1 MKKTKS
7 LAETFKK
14 LAPGRR
20 PLAVAVMTLLAAS
33 SASALDWSNA
43 QIQSGTLIG
52 GTETTADGSKV
63 TTIFQSSGK
72 GIIDWAGAGNTADA
86 GFNLAA
92 NEALNLFNGT
102 SGTTLMRDVTGQA
115 SKILGAVNA
124 TGSIWVVNKA
134 GVFIGSS
141 AAVDVGK
148 QFLAAAGDIS
158 DTDFL
163 NGTFNFTDVSGEV
176 WNVGTIK
183 AGDDVILVGAKVV
196 NQGRIQAADQ
206 LAVGG
211 FKIGDAG
218 TLAMNVGGGKIT
230 FTVTGDATAGAVVNE
245 GVLENAAYAAQDMA
259 PTADITGLTG
269 KFNATTDLTD
279 GTYTTA
285 DGKVHYTQGSE
296 TKTLTPAALGTADAS
311 LGTYTAV
318 RIQAQETITSL
329 KDKGQVNAA
338 ILAMEAAAVKQS
350 DTAETA
356 PVAGLGTGTAGDGTL
371 TAAKDAALKATGGEL
386 AIGDLSAGQDI
397 AVTAVNGI
405 TAGDLTATNGGI
417 TLENTSSGEIRT
429 QALTARNG
437 TLTVKNGDK
446 VVVQDAMDVK
456 ALGADTTFTEL
467 QAKSAVKV
475 ADGINFGI
483 LGADYDFQG
492 TVTTGA
498 GKSVAFV
505 NANDIKVSDITAGTE
520 GNRGDV
526 ILHSTSGDIK
536 ATGTL
541 TGENV
546 AVTASGAGAGVTVN
560 EIAAAAV
567 ATVKGATV
575 TTAGDVAAGNS
586 ASILASTGDASVNG
600 AVTADDGAVTIM
612 AVGDAM
618 VRGSVSAG
626 TDAAIKGSTVS
637 VAAVTA
643 AAGDVTIGATNGNA
657 ALTGTIAA
665 TGEVGITAAGS
676 VTLEGTV
683 KARQVEVTTLG
694 GDILAGSSSGT
705 VLLEASQA
713 TLTAAGKIGTEA
725 NPILTKVGELSAAAG
740 YDASASEPIPTAQS
754 GICLV
759 QTEGDWIITD
769 LRDFGTG
776 DVTLVAA
783 GDATL
788 GHVVSESG
796 SVTVRAG
803 GEILDGNGAGADITA
818 RKAILAAGRGA
829 GISDALEISLS
840 GTEGVLLWGAG
851 VDGGS
856 GGCVLM
862 NVSTVGGNPNPA
874 AGAAPGSNVIWVI
887 NGRYAGGDARLIAS
901 AQTAG
906 SAVFDDLPLTIRTNE
921 VFAPFLFLSLDL
933 GVLPPAGQ
941 GYIDY
946 PRPVRR
952 LTEPEEPADDRGAR
966 SGQ

>member
-52 GTETTADGSKV
+52 GTETKPDGSKV
-63 TTIFQSSGK
+63 TTIFQSAGK
-72 GIIDWAGAGNTADA
+72 GIIEWSGAGNAADA

-134 GVFIGSS
+134 GVFIGAD
-141 AAVDVGK
+141 AAIDVGL

-163 NGTFNFTDVSGEV
+163 GGSFNFTDVSGEV
-176 WNVGTIK
+176 WNVGSIK

-218 TLAMNVGGGKIT
+218 TLAMNVVGGKIT
-230 FTVTGDATAGAVVNE
+230 FTVTGDATVGAVVNE
-245 GVLENAAYAAQDMA
+245 GVLENAAYAAQDMT
-259 PTADITGLTG
+259 PTADIPGLTG
-269 KFNATTDLTD
+269 KFNATTDLTE
-279 GTYTTA
+279 GIYTTA
-285 DGKVHYTQGSE
+285 DSTVHYNQSGTA
-296 TKTLTPAALGTADAS
+296 KTLTPATLGTADAS

-329 KDKGQVNAA
+329 KDKGQVNAS

-356 PVAGLGTGTAGDGTL
+356 PVAGLGAGTAGDGTL
-371 TAAKDAALKATGGEL
+371 TAAKDAALKAIGGEL
-386 AIGDLSAGQDI
+386 AIGDADI
-397 AVTAVNGI
+397 GKTVSIEATGNVSIGNLKGSSVSVTGAKVTAGSVI
-405 TAGDLTATNGGI
+405 A
-417 TLENTSSGEIRT
+417 
-429 QALTARNG
+429 
-437 TLTVKNGDK
+437 
-446 VVVQDAMDVK
+446 
-456 ALGADTTFTEL
+456 
-467 QAKSAVKV
+467 
-475 ADGINFGI
+475 
-483 LGADYDFQG
+483 
-492 TVTTGA
+492 TTGA
-498 GKSVAFV
+498 AT
-505 NANDIKVSDITAGTE
+505 ITAT
-520 GNRGDV
+520 D
-526 ILHSTSGDIK
+526 
-536 ATGTL
+536 A
-541 TGENV
+541 
-546 AVTASGAGAGVTVN
+546 ATVN
-560 EIAAAAV
+560 GAVSAATV

-586 ASILASTGDASVNG
+586 VSILASTGDASVNG
-600 AVTADDGAVTIM
+600 DVTADDGAVTIM
-612 AVGDAM
+612 AVGDAT

-626 TDAAIKGSTVS
+626 TDASIKGSTVT

-643 AAGDVTIGATNGNA
+643 TAGDVTIGATDGDA
-657 ALTGTIAA
+657 ASAGTIAA
-665 TGEVGITAAGS
+665 SGEVGITAAGS

-683 KARQVEVTTLG
+683 KARQVEVTALG
-694 GDILAGSSSGT
+694 GDILAGSSAGT

-725 NPILTKVGELSAAAG
+725 NPILTKVGELSGAAG
-740 YDASASEPIPTAQS
+740 YDASASAPIPTAQS

-788 GHVVSESG
+788 GHVVSETGTVS
-796 SVTVRAG
+796 VRAG

-856 GGCVLM
+856 TGCVLM
-862 NVSTVGGNPNPA
+862 NISTVGGNPNPA
-874 AGAAPGSNVIWVI
+874 AGAAPGSNVIWMV

-906 SAVFDDLPLTIRTNE
+906 GAVFEDLPLTIRTNE

-941 GYIDY
+941 GFIDY

>member
-52 GTETTADGSKV
+52 GTETTADGGKV

-72 GIIDWAGAGNTADA
+72 GIIDWAGTGNAADA

-158 DTDFL
+158 DSDFL

-245 GVLENAAYAAQDMA
+245 GVLENAAYAAQDMT

-269 KFNATTDLTD
+269 KFNATTDITD
-279 GTYTTA
+279 GTYSVA
-285 DGKVHYTQGSE
+285 DGKVHYTQSG
-296 TKTLTPAALGTADAS
+296 TAKTLTPATLGTADAA

-350 DTAETA
+350 DTAETP

-456 ALGADTTFTEL
+456 SLGADTTFTEL

-526 ILHSTSGDIK
+526 ILHSSSGDIK
-536 ATGTL
+536 ASGTL

-560 EIAAAAV
+560 KI
-567 ATVKGATV
+567 
-575 TTAGDVAAGNS
+575 S
-586 ASILASTGDASVNG
+586 ASA
-600 AVTADDGAVTIM
+600 
-612 AVGDAM
+612 
-618 VRGSVSAG
+618 
-626 TDAAIKGSTVS
+626 
-637 VAAVTA
+637 
-643 AAGDVTIGATNGNA
+643 
-657 ALTGTIAA
+657 
-665 TGEVGITAAGS
+665 GEVGITAAGS

-683 KARQVEVTTLG
+683 KARQVEVTALG
-694 GDILAGSSSGT
+694 GDILAGSAAGT

-725 NPILTKVGELSAAAG
+725 NPILTKVGELSGAAG
-740 YDASASEPIPTAQS
+740 YDASASAPIPTAQS

-776 DVTLVAA
+776 NVTLVAA

-788 GHVVSESG
+788 GHVVSATGTVS
-796 SVTVRAG
+796 VRAG

-818 RKAILAAGRGA
+818 RKAILAADRGA

-874 AGAAPGSNVIWVI
+874 AGAAPGSNVIWMV

-906 SAVFDDLPLTIRTNE
+906 GAVFEDLPLTIRTNE

>member
-52 GTETTADGSKV
+52 GTETTADGGKV

-72 GIIDWAGAGNTADA
+72 GIIDWAGAGNAADA

-163 NGTFNFTDVSGEV
+163 NGTFNFTDVSGAV

-245 GVLENAAYAAQDMA
+245 GVLENAAYAAQDMT

-269 KFNATTDLTD
+269 KFNATTDITD

-285 DGKVHYTQGSE
+285 DGKVHYTQSSE

-350 DTAETA
+350 DSAETA

-405 TAGDLTATNGGI
+405 TAGDLTATNGDI
-417 TLENTSSGEIRT
+417 TLENTSSGEI
-429 QALTARNG
+429 
-437 TLTVKNGDK
+437 K
-446 VVVQDAMDVK
+446 V
-456 ALGADTTFTEL
+456 
-467 QAKSAVKV
+467 
-475 ADGINFGI
+475 
-483 LGADYDFQG
+483 
-492 TVTTGA
+492 
-498 GKSVAFV
+498 
-505 NANDIKVSDITAGTE
+505 
-520 GNRGDV
+520 
-526 ILHSTSGDIK
+526 
-536 ATGTL
+536 TGTL
-541 TGENV
+541 TGSDV
-546 AVTASGAGAGVTVN
+546 ALRASSAGVTVN
-560 EIAAAAV
+560 EIAASGF
-567 ATVKGATV
+567 ATIEGATV
-575 TTAGDVAAGNS
+575 TTAGAISAA
-586 ASILASTGDASVNG
+586 TGM
-600 AVTADDGAVTIM
+600 VTIM
-612 AVGDAM
+612 ATGDAT

-626 TDAAIKGSTVS
+626 TDASIKGSTVT

-643 AAGDVTIGATNGNA
+643 TAGDVTIGATDGDA
-657 ALTGTIAA
+657 ASAGAIAA

-676 VTLEGTV
+676 VTLESTV
-683 KARQVEVTTLG
+683 KARQVDVTALG
-694 GDILAGSSSGT
+694 GDILAGSAAGT

-776 DVTLVAA
+776 NVTLVAA

-788 GHVVSESG
+788 GHVVSATGTVS
-796 SVTVRAG
+796 VRAG

-874 AGAAPGSNVIWVI
+874 AGAAPGSNVIWMV

-901 AQTAG
+901 AQTADG
-906 SAVFDDLPLTIRTNE
+906 AVFEDLPLTIRTNE

-952 LTEPEEPADDRGAR
+952 LTDPEEPVDDRGAR

>member
-7 LAETFKK
+7 LAETLKK

-52 GTETTADGSKV
+52 GTETTADGGKV

-72 GIIDWAGAGNTADA
+72 GIIDWAGAGNAADA

-245 GVLENAAYAAQDMA
+245 GVLENAAYVAQDMT
-259 PTADITGLTG
+259 PTADIPGLTG

-279 GTYTTA
+279 GIYTTA
-285 DGKVHYTQGSE
+285 DSTVHYNQSGTA
-296 TKTLTPAALGTADAS
+296 KTLTPATLGTAYAS

-386 AIGDLSAGQDI
+386 AIGDADI
-397 AVTAVNGI
+397 GKTVSIEATSNVSIGNLKGSSVSVTGAKVTA
-405 TAGDLTATNGGI
+405 
-417 TLENTSSGEIRT
+417 
-429 QALTARNG
+429 
-437 TLTVKNGDK
+437 
-446 VVVQDAMDVK
+446 
-456 ALGADTTFTEL
+456 
-467 QAKSAVKV
+467 
-475 ADGINFGI
+475 
-483 LGADYDFQG
+483 
-492 TVTTGA
+492 
-498 GKSVAFV
+498 
-505 NANDIKVSDITAGTE
+505 
-520 GNRGDV
+520 
-526 ILHSTSGDIK
+526 
-536 ATGTL
+536 
-541 TGENV
+541 
-546 AVTASGAGAGVTVN
+546 
-560 EIAAAAV
+560 
-567 ATVKGATV
+567 
-575 TTAGDVAAGNS
+575 
-586 ASILASTGDASVNG
+586 
-600 AVTADDGAVTIM
+600 
-612 AVGDAM
+612 
-618 VRGSVSAG
+618 GSV
-626 TDAAIKGSTVS
+626 I
-637 VAAVTA
+637 
-643 AAGDVTIGATNGNA
+643 AT
-657 ALTGTIAA
+657 

-683 KARQVEVTTLG
+683 KARQVEVTALG
-694 GDILAGSSSGT
+694 GDILSGSSAGT

-740 YDASASEPIPTAQS
+740 YDASASAPIPTAQS

-788 GHVVSESG
+788 GDVVSATGTVS
-796 SVTVRAG
+796 VRAG
-803 GEILDGNGAGADITA
+803 GEILDGNGAGANITA

-874 AGAAPGSNVIWVI
+874 AGAAPGSNVIWMV

-901 AQTAG
+901 AQTADG
-906 SAVFDDLPLTIRTNE
+906 AVFEDLPLTIRTNE

-941 GYIDY
+941 GFIDY
-946 PRPVRR
+946 PRPVRCQ
-952 LTEPEEPADDRGAR
+952 TEPEEPADDRGAR

>member
-14 LAPGRR
+14 LTPGRR

-52 GTETTADGSKV
+52 GTETTADGGKV

-72 GIIDWAGAGNTADA
+72 GIIDWAGAGNAADA

-92 NEALNLFNGT
+92 NEALKLFNGT

-115 SKILGAVNA
+115 SKILGAVNV

-134 GVFIGSS
+134 GVFIGAD
-141 AAVDVGK
+141 AAIDVGL

-230 FTVTGDATAGAVVNE
+230 FTITGDATAGAVVNE

-269 KFNATTDLTD
+269 KFNATTGITD
-279 GTYTTA
+279 GTYSVA

-329 KDKGQVNAA
+329 KDKGQVNAS

-350 DTAETA
+350 DSAETA
-356 PVAGLGTGTAGDGTL
+356 PAGLGTGTAGDGTL

-417 TLENTSSGEIRT
+417 TLENTSSGEIQT

-492 TVTTGA
+492 AVTTGA

-526 ILHSTSGDIK
+526 ILHSSSGDIK
-536 ATGTL
+536 ASGTL

-546 AVTASGAGAGVTVN
+546 AVTVSGAGAGVTVN
-560 EIAAAAV
+560 KISAAAV

-575 TTAGDVAAGNS
+575 TTSGDVAAGNS
-586 ASILASTGDASVNG
+586 VSILASTGDASVNG
-600 AVTADDGAVTIM
+600 DVTADDGAVTIM
-612 AVGDAM
+612 AVGDAA

-626 TDAAIKGSTVS
+626 TDAAIKGSAVS

-643 AAGDVTIGATNGNA
+643 AAGDVTIGATNGDA

-665 TGEVGITAAGS
+665 SGEVGITAAGS

-683 KARQVEVTTLG
+683 KARQVEVTALG
-694 GDILAGSSSGT
+694 GDILAGSAAGT

-740 YDASASEPIPTAQS
+740 YDASAFAPIPTAQS

-759 QTEGDWIITD
+759 QTEGDWVITD
-769 LRDFGTG
+769 LRDFGAG

-788 GHVVSESG
+788 GDVVSATGTVS
-796 SVTVRAG
+796 VRAG

-851 VDGGS
+851 VDGSS

-874 AGAAPGSNVIWVI
+874 AGAAPGSNVIWMV

-906 SAVFDDLPLTIRTNE
+906 GAVFDDLPLTIRTNE

-941 GYIDY
+941 GFIDY

-952 LTEPEEPADDRGAR
+952 LTEPEKPADDRGAR

>member
-52 GTETTADGSKV
+52 GTETTADGGKV
-63 TTIFQSSGK
+63 TTIFQSAGK
-72 GIIDWAGAGNTADA
+72 GIIDWAEAGNAADA

-134 GVFIGSS
+134 GVFIGFS

-158 DTDFL
+158 NDNFL

-245 GVLENAAYAAQDMA
+245 GVLENAAYAAQDMT

-279 GTYTTA
+279 GTYSVA

-329 KDKGQVNAA
+329 KDKGQVNAS

-356 PVAGLGTGTAGDGTL
+356 PVAGLGAGTAGDGTL
-371 TAAKDAALKATGGEL
+371 TAAKDAALKAIGGEL

-446 VVVQDAMDVK
+446 VIVRDAMDVK

-492 TVTTGA
+492 AVTTGA

-526 ILHSTSGDIK
+526 ILHSSSGDIK

-546 AVTASGAGAGVTVN
+546 AVTASGVGADVMVDK
-560 EIAAAAV
+560 ISAAV

-575 TTAGDVAAGNS
+575 TTSGDVAAGNS

-612 AVGDAM
+612 AVGDAA
-618 VRGSVSAG
+618 VRGSVTAG
-626 TDAAIKGSTVS
+626 TDAAIKGSAVT

-643 AAGDVTIGATNGNA
+643 AAGDVTIGATNGDA
-657 ALTGTIAA
+657 ASAGTIAA
-665 TGEVGITAAGS
+665 AGKVGITAAGS
-676 VTLEGTV
+676 VTLEDTV
-683 KARQVEVTTLG
+683 KARQVEVTALG
-694 GDILAGSSSGT
+694 GDILAGSAAGT

-740 YDASASEPIPTAQS
+740 YDASASAPIPTAQS

-788 GHVVSESG
+788 GHVVSATGTVS
-796 SVTVRAG
+796 VRAG

-818 RKAILAAGRGA
+818 RKAILSAGRGA

-874 AGAAPGSNVIWVI
+874 AGAAPGSNVIWVV

-901 AQTAG
+901 AQTADG
-906 SAVFDDLPLTIRTNE
+906 AVFDDLPLTIRTNE

-941 GYIDY
+941 GFIDY

>member
-52 GTETTADGSKV
+52 GTETKPDGGKV

-72 GIIDWAGAGNTADA
+72 GIIDWAGAGNAADA

-141 AAVDVGK
+141 AAIDVGL

-269 KFNATTDLTD
+269 KFNATTGITD
-279 GTYTTA
+279 GTYSVA

-329 KDKGQVNAA
+329 KDKGQVNAS

-350 DTAETA
+350 DSAETA
-356 PVAGLGTGTAGDGTL
+356 PAGLGAGTAGDGTL

-437 TLTVKNGDK
+437 TLTIKNGDK
-446 VVVQDAMDVK
+446 VIVRDAMDVK
-456 ALGADTTFTEL
+456 AFGADTTFTEL
-467 QAKSAVKV
+467 QAKSTVKV

-492 TVTTGA
+492 AVTTGA
-498 GKSVAFV
+498 GTGVAFV
-505 NANDIKVSDITAGTE
+505 NANDIKVSDITAGTTE
-520 GNRGDV
+520 NRGDV
-526 ILHSTSGDIK
+526 TLHSTSGDIK

-546 AVTASGAGAGVTVN
+546 AVTASGVGADVTVN
-560 EIAAAAV
+560 KISAA
-567 ATVKGATV
+567 
-575 TTAGDVAAGNS
+575 S
-586 ASILASTGDASVNG
+586 
-600 AVTADDGAVTIM
+600 
-612 AVGDAM
+612 
-618 VRGSVSAG
+618 
-626 TDAAIKGSTVS
+626 
-637 VAAVTA
+637 
-643 AAGDVTIGATNGNA
+643 
-657 ALTGTIAA
+657 
-665 TGEVGITAAGS
+665 GEVGITAAGS

-683 KARQVEVTTLG
+683 KARQVEVTALG
-694 GDILAGSSSGT
+694 GDILAGSSAGT

-759 QTEGDWIITD
+759 QTEGDWVITD

-776 DVTLVAA
+776 DVSLVAA

-788 GHVVSESG
+788 GHVVSATGTVS
-796 SVTVRAG
+796 VRAG

-851 VDGGS
+851 VGGGS

-874 AGAAPGSNVIWVI
+874 AGAAPGSNVIWMV

-906 SAVFDDLPLTIRTNE
+906 GAVFEDLPLAIRTNE

-952 LTEPEEPADDRGAR
+952 LTEPEEPADDRGVR

>member
-52 GTETTADGSKV
+52 GTETTADGGKV

-72 GIIDWAGAGNTADA
+72 GIIDWAGAGNAADA

-115 SKILGAVNA
+115 SKILGAVNV

-245 GVLENAAYAAQDMA
+245 GVLENAAYAAQDMT

-279 GTYTTA
+279 DSVA

-350 DTAETA
+350 DSAETA

-417 TLENTSSGEIRT
+417 TLENTSSGEIQT

-492 TVTTGA
+492 AVTTGA

-526 ILHSTSGDIK
+526 ILHSSSGDIK
-536 ATGTL
+536 ASGTL

-546 AVTASGAGAGVTVN
+546 AVTVSGAGAGVTVN
-560 EIAAAAV
+560 KISAAAV

-575 TTAGDVAAGNS
+575 TTAGDVTAGNS
-586 ASILASTGDASVNG
+586 VSILASTGDASVNG
-600 AVTADDGAVTIM
+600 DVTADDGAVTIM
-612 AVGDAM
+612 AVGDAA

-626 TDAAIKGSTVS
+626 TDAAIKGSAVS

-643 AAGDVTIGATNGNA
+643 AAGDVTIGATNGDA

-665 TGEVGITAAGS
+665 SGEVGITAAGS

-683 KARQVEVTTLG
+683 KARQVEVTALD
-694 GDILAGSSSGT
+694 GDILAGSSAGT

-740 YDASASEPIPTAQS
+740 YDASASAPIPTAQS

-759 QTEGDWIITD
+759 QTEGDWVITD
-769 LRDFGTG
+769 LRDFGAG

-788 GHVVSESG
+788 GDVVSATGTVS
-796 SVTVRAG
+796 VRAG

-840 GTEGVLLWGAG
+840 STEGVLLWGAG

-874 AGAAPGSNVIWVI
+874 AGAAPGSNVIWMV
-887 NGRYAGGDARLIAS
+887 NGRYAGGDTRLIAS
-901 AQTAG
+901 AQTADG
-906 SAVFDDLPLTIRTNE
+906 AVFEDLPLTIRTNE

-941 GYIDY
+941 GFIDY

-952 LTEPEEPADDRGAR
+952 QTEPEEPADDRGAR

>member
-52 GTETTADGSKV
+52 GTETTADGGKV

-72 GIIDWAGAGNTADA
+72 GIIDWAGAGNAADA

-218 TLAMNVGGGKIT
+218 TLEMNVGGGKIT

-245 GVLENAAYAAQDMA
+245 GVLENAAYAAQDMT

-446 VVVQDAMDVK
+446 VVVRDAMDVK

-526 ILHSTSGDIK
+526 ILHSSSGDIK

-546 AVTASGAGAGVTVN
+546 ALTASGVGADITVN
-560 EIAAAAV
+560 KISAAA
-567 ATVKGATV
+567 
-575 TTAGDVAAGNS
+575 
-586 ASILASTGDASVNG
+586 
-600 AVTADDGAVTIM
+600 
-612 AVGDAM
+612 
-618 VRGSVSAG
+618 
-626 TDAAIKGSTVS
+626 
-637 VAAVTA
+637 
-643 AAGDVTIGATNGNA
+643 
-657 ALTGTIAA
+657 
-665 TGEVGITAAGS
+665 GEVGITAAGS

-683 KARQVEVTTLG
+683 KARQVEVTALG
-694 GDILAGSSSGT
+694 GDILAGSAAGT

-740 YDASASEPIPTAQS
+740 YDASASAPIPTAQS

-788 GHVVSESG
+788 GHVVSATGTVS
-796 SVTVRAG
+796 VRAG

-829 GISDALEISLS
+829 GISDALEIPLS

-874 AGAAPGSNVIWVI
+874 AGAAPGSNVIWMV
-887 NGRYAGGDARLIAS
+887 NGRYAGGDTRLIAS
-901 AQTAG
+901 AQTADG
-906 SAVFDDLPLTIRTNE
+906 AVFEDLPLTIRTNE

-941 GYIDY
+941 GFIDY

>member
-43 QIQSGTLIG
+43 EIRSGTIIG
-52 GTETTADGSKV
+52 GTETKTDGSKV

-72 GIIDWAGAGNTADA
+72 GIIDWGGAGNAADA
-86 GFNLAA
+86 GFKLAA

-134 GVFIGSS
+134 GVFIGAD
-141 AAVDVGK
+141 AAIDVGL

-245 GVLENAAYAAQDMA
+245 GVLENAAYAAQDMT

-279 GTYTTA
+279 GTYSVA

-329 KDKGQVNAA
+329 KDKGQVNAS

-350 DTAETA
+350 DSAETA
-356 PVAGLGTGTAGDGTL
+356 PAGLGAGTAGDGTL
-371 TAAKDAALKATGGEL
+371 TAAKDAALKAIGGEL

-492 TVTTGA
+492 AVTTGA

-546 AVTASGAGAGVTVN
+546 ALTASGAGAGVTVN
-560 EIAAAAV
+560 KISAA
-567 ATVKGATV
+567 
-575 TTAGDVAAGNS
+575 S
-586 ASILASTGDASVNG
+586 
-600 AVTADDGAVTIM
+600 
-612 AVGDAM
+612 
-618 VRGSVSAG
+618 
-626 TDAAIKGSTVS
+626 
-637 VAAVTA
+637 
-643 AAGDVTIGATNGNA
+643 
-657 ALTGTIAA
+657 
-665 TGEVGITAAGS
+665 GEVGITAAGS

-683 KARQVEVTTLG
+683 KARQVEVTALG
-694 GDILAGSSSGT
+694 GDILAGSSAGT

-740 YDASASEPIPTAQS
+740 YDASASAPIPTAQS

-776 DVTLVAA
+776 DVSLVAA

-796 SVTVRAG
+796 TVSVRAG

-856 GGCVLM
+856 GGYVLM

-874 AGAAPGSNVIWVI
+874 AGAAPGSNVIWVV

-906 SAVFDDLPLTIRTNE
+906 GAVFDDIPLTIRTNE

-941 GYIDY
+941 GFIDY

>member
-52 GTETTADGSKV
+52 GTETTADGGKV

-72 GIIDWAGAGNTADA
+72 GIIDWAGAGNAADA

-115 SKILGAVNA
+115 SKILGAINA

-245 GVLENAAYAAQDMA
+245 GVLENAAYAAQDMT

-279 GTYTTA
+279 GTYSVA

-296 TKTLTPAALGTADAS
+296 TKTLTPAA
-311 LGTYTAV
+311 
-318 RIQAQETITSL
+318 
-329 KDKGQVNAA
+329 
-338 ILAMEAAAVKQS
+338 
-350 DTAETA
+350 
-356 PVAGLGTGTAGDGTL
+356 LGTGTAGDGTL

-456 ALGADTTFTEL
+456 SLGADTTFTEL

-483 LGADYDFQG
+483 LGANYDFQG
-492 TVTTGA
+492 AVTTGA

-526 ILHSTSGDIK
+526 ILHSSSGDIK
-536 ATGTL
+536 ASGTL
-541 TGENV
+541 TGEN
-546 AVTASGAGAGVTVN
+546 
-560 EIAAAAV
+560 
-567 ATVKGATV
+567 
-575 TTAGDVAAGNS
+575 VAAGNS

-643 AAGDVTIGATNGNA
+643 TAGDVTIGATNGDA
-657 ALTGTIAA
+657 ASAGAIAA
-665 TGEVGITAAGS
+665 SGEVGITAAGS

-683 KARQVEVTTLG
+683 KARQVEVTALG
-694 GDILAGSSSGT
+694 GDILAGSAAGT

-725 NPILTKVGELSAAAG
+725 NPILTKVGELSGAAG
-740 YDASASEPIPTAQS
+740 YDASASAPIPTAQS

-788 GHVVSESG
+788 GHVVSETGTVS
-796 SVTVRAG
+796 VRAG

-856 GGCVLM
+856 TGCVLM
-862 NVSTVGGNPNPA
+862 NISTVGGNPNPA
-874 AGAAPGSNVIWVI
+874 AGAAPGSNVIWMV

-906 SAVFDDLPLTIRTNE
+906 GAVFEDLPLTIRTNE

-941 GYIDY
+941 GFIDY

>member
-52 GTETTADGSKV
+52 GTETTADGGKV

-72 GIIDWAGAGNTADA
+72 GIIDWAGAGNAADA

-92 NEALNLFNGT
+92 NETLNLFNGT

-245 GVLENAAYAAQDMA
+245 GVLENAAYAAQDMT

-269 KFNATTDLTD
+269 KFNATTGITD
-279 GTYTTA
+279 GTYSVA

-296 TKTLTPAALGTADAS
+296 TKTLTPAALGTADAF

-456 ALGADTTFTEL
+456 SLSADTTFTEL

-483 LGADYDFQG
+483 LGANYDFQG
-492 TVTTGA
+492 AVTTGA

-526 ILHSTSGDIK
+526 ILHSSSGDIK

-541 TGENV
+541 TSENV
-546 AVTASGAGAGVTVN
+546 ALTASGVGAGVTVKK
-560 EIAAAAV
+560 I
-567 ATVKGATV
+567 
-575 TTAGDVAAGNS
+575 S
-586 ASILASTGDASVNG
+586 
-600 AVTADDGAVTIM
+600 
-612 AVGDAM
+612 
-618 VRGSVSAG
+618 
-626 TDAAIKGSTVS
+626 
-637 VAAVTA
+637 
-643 AAGDVTIGATNGNA
+643 
-657 ALTGTIAA
+657 AA

-683 KARQVEVTTLG
+683 KARQVDVTALG
-694 GDILAGSSSGT
+694 GDILAGSAAGT

-776 DVTLVAA
+776 NVTLVAA

-788 GHVVSESG
+788 GHVVSATG
-796 SVTVRAG
+796 TVSVRVG

-874 AGAAPGSNVIWVI
+874 AGAAPGSNVIWMV

-901 AQTAG
+901 AQTADG
-906 SAVFDDLPLTIRTNE
+906 AVFDDIPLTIRTNE

-941 GYIDY
+941 GFIDY

>member
-52 GTETTADGSKV
+52 GTETTADGGKV

-72 GIIDWAGAGNTADA
+72 GIIDWAGAGNAADA
-86 GFNLAA
+86 GFNLVA

-148 QFLAAAGDIS
+148 QFLAAAGNIS

-356 PVAGLGTGTAGDGTL
+356 PAGLGAGTAGDGTL
-371 TAAKDAALKATGGEL
+371 TAAKDAALKATAGEL

-405 TAGDLTATNGGI
+405 TAGDLTATNGSI

-492 TVTTGA
+492 AVTTGA

-526 ILHSTSGDIK
+526 ILHSSSGDIK

-546 AVTASGAGAGVTVN
+546 ALTASGVGADVTVN
-560 EIAAAAV
+560 KISAAA
-567 ATVKGATV
+567 
-575 TTAGDVAAGNS
+575 
-586 ASILASTGDASVNG
+586 
-600 AVTADDGAVTIM
+600 
-612 AVGDAM
+612 
-618 VRGSVSAG
+618 
-626 TDAAIKGSTVS
+626 
-637 VAAVTA
+637 
-643 AAGDVTIGATNGNA
+643 
-657 ALTGTIAA
+657 
-665 TGEVGITAAGS
+665 GEVGITAAGS
-676 VTLEGTV
+676 VTFEGTV
-683 KARQVEVTTLG
+683 KARQVEVTALG
-694 GDILAGSSSGT
+694 GDILAGSAAGT

-725 NPILTKVGELSAAAG
+725 SPILTKVGELSAAAG

-759 QTEGDWIITD
+759 QTEGDWVITD

-788 GHVVSESG
+788 GDVVSATG
-796 SVTVRAG
+796 TVTVRAG

-874 AGAAPGSNVIWVI
+874 AGAAPGSNVIWVV
-887 NGRYAGGDARLIAS
+887 NGRYAGGDTRLIAS

-906 SAVFDDLPLTIRTNE
+906 GAVFDDLPLTIRTNE

-946 PRPVRR
+946 PRPVRS